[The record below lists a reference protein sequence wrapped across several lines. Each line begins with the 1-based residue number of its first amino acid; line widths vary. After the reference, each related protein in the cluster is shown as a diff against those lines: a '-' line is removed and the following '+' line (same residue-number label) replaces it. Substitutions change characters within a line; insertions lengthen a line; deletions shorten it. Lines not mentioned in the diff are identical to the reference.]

1 MKKASVLVLC
11 MAFVMVASSLSLLT
25 SNAEVFKGEE
35 LFTRSNLK
43 AKGNTIFFHNMS
55 KLKGFIP
62 AGTAVEITKA
72 GRNFVSFKVLENGKR
87 YLIKEPSRYS
97 AKFFVKSLKEIG
109 LEKMSKETKENIG
122 NMSAEKGM
130 TKKEVFT
137 AKGCPAYVAQGER
150 SMRHS
155 LDQIMDS
162 DTWFYNLDSRGRES
176 IVTFQNGVVI
186 SVQRRD

>member
-55 KLKGFIP
+55 KLRGFIP
-62 AGTAVEITKA
+62 AGTAVEIT
-72 GRNFVSFKVLENGKR
+72 RSSRYSIRFKVLESGKR
-87 YLIKEPSRYS
+87 YIISEPSQYS
-97 AKFFVKSLKEIG
+97 AKFFVKDLKEIG
-109 LEKMSKETKENIG
+109 LEKMNEKTKENIR

-137 AKGCPAYVAQGER
+137 AKGCPAYVAHGEKSR
-150 SMRHS
+150 HHS

-176 IVTFQNGVVI
+176 IVTFQNGVVT